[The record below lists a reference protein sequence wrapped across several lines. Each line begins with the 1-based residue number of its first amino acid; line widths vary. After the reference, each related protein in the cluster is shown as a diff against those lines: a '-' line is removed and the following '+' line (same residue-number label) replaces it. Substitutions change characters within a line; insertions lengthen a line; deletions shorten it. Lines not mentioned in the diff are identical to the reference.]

1 MTYFTIIGADFMRI
15 LHAGSMVNFGYIVT
29 TQLRAKNIDVDL
41 VIAKDPSK
49 TDDPLVF
56 DSKLNT
62 YPEWIKFF
70 DKKKSSWKW
79 DLIKTMRHNYDLIHA
94 DVEYPIFAYFSRKK
108 FIAQT
113 QGSDLRE
120 LAFSNS
126 TKGFLLRRAYRKAK
140 VILYFQPDHEP
151 LFSKLNLT
159 NQIFLPPSGYTT
171 FYEEPSTYSDSE
183 YSDKFLIFHPAN
195 LEWRLKGNDK
205 LLKGFAKFVKSNPD
219 SFMIIVDRG
228 PDSTRTHELVKQLG
242 IEKFVKF
249 IKGPLNPSDLK
260 KYYNLADVVADHFA
274 YGSLGSIG
282 WEVLASKKPLLGF
295 IFDDLY
301 TKLYGESPPVVNS
314 LQPSEISDSLE
325 LLKDS
330 KTRFTLGKQGKDW
343 ITKYHSPKIYLQK
356 LTTIYELVIDGKNID
371 DIRYELEKIHY

>member
-1 MTYFTIIGADFMRI
+1 MRI

-29 TQLRAKNIDVDL
+29 TQLRQKNYDVDL
-41 VIAKDPSK
+41 VIAKNPIK

-56 DSKLNT
+56 DPNLKS

-70 DKKKSSWKW
+70 DRKKSSWKW
-79 DLIKTMRHNYDLIHA
+79 DLVKIMRDNYDLIHA
-94 DVEYPIFAYFSRKK
+94 DVENPIFAYISRKK

-126 TKGFLLRRAYRKAK
+126 IKGILLRRAYKRAK

-151 LFSKLNLT
+151 LFSKLKLT
-159 NQIFLPPSGYTT
+159 NQIFLPPSGYTN
-171 FYEEPSTYSDSE
+171 FYEKSDIYSPSDF
-183 YSDKFLIFHPAN
+183 SDKFLIFHPAN
-195 LEWRLKGNDK
+195 LDWRLKGNDK
-205 LLKGFAKFVKSNPD
+205 LLKGFSKFVQSNPD

-228 PDSTRTHELVKQLG
+228 PDSVKTHQLVKKLN
-242 IEKFVKF
+242 IEKYIKF
-249 IKGPLNPSDLK
+249 INGPLNPYELK

-301 TKLYGESPPVVNS
+301 TKLYGEPPPVVNS
-314 LQPSEISDSLE
+314 LTPSEINDSLE
-325 LLKDS
+325 ILKD
-330 KTRFTLGKQGKDW
+330 TNMRTELGVKGKKW
-343 ITKYHSPKIYLQK
+343 ITKYHSPEIYLKK
-356 LTTIYELVIDGKNID
+356 LTTIYNLVINDKKVD
-371 DIRYELEKIHY
+371 EIRYELEKIHY